1 MTPPPEPAGGRDRHG
16 AGAAGQVAGRGKAT
30 ERDDGGL
37 AAWLD
42 RQGLLRG
49 PFLYQDYWDAVLR
62 LGLPGTARRR
72 EAGLVAPDLFRLG
85 LDRPDLEVP
94 RLRHYLLL
102 FLVGPFLLPF
112 RAFRR
117 LGRYRLSYRSEVAR
131 EVLERLEDYRLELTA
146 AGATGAPGGPGVG
159 GGRRKQARQRAPEE
173 PAEDDGAG
181 ETARVDAR
189 LGGRTVG
196 RDLLHPHRVP
206 GFVSLFYATYKLP
219 LASLTAIVAAA
230 LLVPVART
238 TGTLEPALDL
248 WIPVG
253 FPLLVGL
260 LYLVWRDW
268 LTALLGAFPVVVV
281 RFLFPLLDPGA
292 AGGWTGFG
300 LALGGLFLLYLLIDW
315 FFMPRPVPPTLMLY
329 TSDGPGRPYDREE
342 DAPWWLEG
350 DDYWV
355 WRYLMLTPAELNKFW
370 ERDWERIELWIR
382 ADGEEAGRL
391 EWVVT
396 DAHYREVW
404 IPLEK
409 LGSRD
414 RVARQL
420 ETAGR
425 TEAAGRAGF
434 WLLEADADPVF
445 HAPFMRAVSF
455 VPEEERV
462 PTHGVGHLV
471 SALWK
476 QAERDDPE
484 RFRREVER
492 ARARTG
498 VGLFRDAPE
507 VASGLVS
514 RHMLSQPWRWWR
526 YPRGAATRREVRLY
540 GDAPGEGRPPAADPE
555 LQVKRTAGDLR

>member
-1 MTPPPEPAGGRDRHG
+1 MTPSPESAGGP
-16 AGAAGQVAGRGKAT
+16 GRGGPGEAG

-102 FLVGPFLLPF
+102 FLIGPFLLPF

-117 LGRYRLSYRSEVAR
+117 LGRYRLSYRSEMAR

-146 AGATGAPGGPGVG
+146 AGGEGASARERAPG
-159 GGRRKQARQRAPEE
+159 E
-173 PAEDDGAG
+173 PAADDGAR

-196 RDLLHPHRVP
+196 RELLHPHRVP

-219 LASLTAIVAAA
+219 LASLTAIAAA
-230 LLVPVART
+230 GLLVPVARA
-238 TGTLEPALDL
+238 TGTLETALDL
-248 WIPVG
+248 WIPAG

-420 ETAGR
+420 EVARR
-425 TEAAGRAGF
+425 TGAEGRAGF
-434 WLLEADADPVF
+434 WLLETDADPVF

-462 PTHGVGHLV
+462 PTHSVGHLV

-476 QAERDDPE
+476 QAERDDPD

-492 ARARTG
+492 VRARTG

-540 GDAPGEGRPPAADPE
+540 GGGPDGERPPAADPE

>member
-1 MTPPPEPAGGRDRHG
+1 VEAGETVGR
-16 AGAAGQVAGRGKAT
+16 ATAT
-30 ERDDGGL
+30 ERDDGRL

-62 LGLPGTARRR
+62 LGLPGTTRRR

-131 EVLERLEDYRLELTA
+131 EVLERLEDYRLELTE
-146 AGATGAPGGPGVG
+146 AGSP
-159 GGRRKQARQRAPEE
+159 
-173 PAEDDGAG
+173 D
-181 ETARVDAR
+181 RVDAR
-189 LGGRTVG
+189 LCGRTVG

-219 LASLTAIVAAA
+219 LASLTAIVAAG
-230 LLVPVART
+230 LLVPVARA
-238 TGTLEPALDL
+238 TGTLGTALDL

-253 FPLLVGL
+253 FPLLVGM

-300 LALGGLFLLYLLIDW
+300 LALGGLFLLYVLIDW

-350 DDYWV
+350 GDYWV

-382 ADGEEAGRL
+382 ADGEAAGRL

-420 ETAGR
+420 EAARR
-425 TEAAGRAGF
+425 TGAEGRAGF

-462 PTHGVGHLV
+462 PTHSVGHLA

-476 QAERDDPE
+476 QAERDDPD

-492 ARARTG
+492 IRARTG

-540 GDAPGEGRPPAADPE
+540 GGGPGEERPPAADPE
-555 LQVKRTAGDLR
+555 LQVKRTTEDIR